1 MIYMDAAASSL
12 KPGAVIDAETL
23 FLSKNYANAGRGV
36 CARATAADDMVHNTR
51 KFVAENI
58 GAESPDQVIFT
69 FNATDGLN
77 RVARILAGKT
87 VIVSDID
94 HHSARLPFESHCKT
108 IAAPLT
114 ESLCYDWDEI
124 RKVKADAIV
133 ITAMSNVL
141 GALVDIPDDLPFI
154 TIIDASQHIVHQ
166 RPDVKNY
173 DYFIF
178 TAHKVG
184 ADTGLG
190 ILYQKNP
197 PEPINF
203 GGGMYK
209 AKGAAMFEAG
219 TLPLTQIAGL
229 RLAMENLDATRGDTH
244 KKIIKLREGL
254 ALNPKIK
261 FISPADASLISFTVD
276 GMNYLDFG
284 MLMGAKDVCMR
295 VGNMCASWIHNRLGI
310 AGSCRLSLGFWNT
323 DDEIDEVLSVI
334 KVISNK

>member
-1 MIYMDAAASSL
+1 MDAAASSL
-12 KPGAVIDAETL
+12 KPKTVIDAETL
-23 FLSKNYANAGRGV
+23 FLSKHYANAGRGV

-51 KFVAENI
+51 KFIAQNI
-58 GAESPDQVIFT
+58 GAKSPDQIVFT
-69 FNATDGLN
+69 SNATDGLN

-94 HHSARLPFESHCKT
+94 HHSARLPFEAHCKT
-108 IAAPLT
+108 ITAPLT
-114 ESLCYDWDEI
+114 ESLGYDWDEI
-124 RKVKADAIV
+124 RKIKADAIV

-141 GALVDIPDDLPFI
+141 GVSVDIPDDLPFI

-166 RPDVKNY
+166 KPDVK
-173 DYFIF
+173 DFDFFIF

-209 AKGAAMFEAG
+209 ATGAAMFEAG

-229 RLAMENLDATRGDTH
+229 MPAVKNLDATRDDTH
-244 KKIIKLREGL
+244 KKIARLYEGL
-254 ALNPKIK
+254 SKNPKIK
-261 FISPADASLISFTVD
+261 FISPADASLISFTAD
-276 GMNYLDFG
+276 NMNYLDFG
-284 MLMGAKDVCMR
+284 MLMGAHDVCLR

-310 AGSCRLSLGFWNT
+310 MGSCRLSLGFWNT
-323 DDEIDEVLSVI
+323 DDEIAKVLDIIKSVV
-334 KVISNK
+334 K